1 MLQYIIPIMGWL
13 LNLFLIFAGLI
24 FLNTYQPPT
33 ICDNPVTYKMG
44 VIDSRFKMTRQD
56 LLADLEEAE
65 SAWEKSTN
73 RELFHY
79 RPNDADAL
87 VVRMVYDERQQA
99 STDVSEFQNKVE
111 SDKQGLEP
119 KLQEY
124 ENRVH
129 DFERRLDEFNNKVDS
144 YNRRQDIT
152 EEEYNRLVAE
162 QNALKQ
168 EAENLNATA
177 RELNQTTE
185 EYNLEVGKLGEKI
198 QEFQQVIEAKP
209 EQGLYDGPNNTIT
222 LYFHTDRSELIHTI
236 EHELGHA
243 LGIEH
248 LPNPDAVMFS
258 KTNKTVVPTQDDI
271 AEVEKL
277 CVKKTLYENLQK
289 VDWKKRLDSLLYNVR
304 L

>member
-1 MLQYIIPIMGWL
+1 MGWL

-24 FLNTYQPPT
+24 FINTYQAPT
-33 ICDNPVTYKMG
+33 VCENPIAYKIG
-44 VIDSRFKMTRQD
+44 IIDSRFKMTRQD
-56 LLADLEEAE
+56 LLTDLEEGE

-73 RELFHY
+73 HELFHY
-79 RPNDADAL
+79 RPSDPDAL
-87 VVRMVYDERQQA
+87 VVRMVYDDRQQH
-99 STDVSEFQNKVE
+99 STDVSEFQNKVQ

-124 ENRVH
+124 ENHVR
-129 DFERRLDEFNNKVDS
+129 DFERRLDEFNKKIDS
-144 YNRRQDIT
+144 FNQRHDIT
-152 EEEYNRLVAE
+152 EEEYNQLIAE

-177 RELNQTTE
+177 RELNRTTE

-198 QEFQQVIEAKP
+198 QEFKQVIEAKP

-243 LGIEH
+243 LGIDH
-248 LPNPDAVMFS
+248 LSNLDAVMFA
-258 KTNKTVVPTQDDI
+258 KTNKTIVPTQDDI
-271 AEVEKL
+271 AEVERL
-277 CVKKTLYENLQK
+277 CERKTLYENLQK